1 MKGCLKEDLKYNWH
15 PYTQMKD
22 HEDLPP
28 VLVKRTKGI
37 KLFDNNGRWYYDTI
51 SSWWCNVHGHGHP
64 DIVKAIK
71 EQVNKID
78 HVMFAGFTHRP
89 AIELSREL
97 ISVAPKGLSR
107 VFYSDNGSTA
117 VETAMKMSVQYWANR
132 GIKGKN
138 KFVSLNMGYHGDTA
152 GTMSLGGVD
161 LFNKVFTPMFFKV
174 YKVPTPYCYR
184 CPMGKERKSCS
195 IDCIKPL
202 EEILKKRSKSV
213 CAIVL
218 EPMLLGAAGMIIYP
232 KEYLKK
238 AAALA
243 KTYNVHLIID
253 EVATGFGRTGKMF
266 ACEHAAVSPD
276 FLCLSKALTNGTMAF
291 AATLTTEKIYRA
303 FYGNYKD
310 RKTFYHG
317 HTFTANPIACSVALA
332 SLSIFSKERSLKK
345 AAEISAR
352 LKKELPRLKKLPHV
366 GDARCIGTVL
376 AVELVKDKK
385 TKKLFRFEDRVG
397 YRIYKS
403 GLKDRLVLRP
413 IGNVIYLYLPLC
425 VNAGQLEDIL
435 LRARKILSR
444 LKYPS

>member
-332 SLSIFSKERSLKK
+332 SLSIFRKERSLKK

>member
-28 VLVKRTKGI
+28 VFVKRTKGI

-332 SLSIFSKERSLKK
+332 SLSIFRKERSLKK
-345 AAEISAR
+345 AVEISAR
-352 LKKELPRLKKLPHV
+352 LKKELSRLKKLPHV

-435 LRARKILSR
+435 LRTRKILSR